1 MKKIIYILFV
11 LFTFTGFSQTKTK
24 KIQYG
29 KSYTTLKTYKK
40 LYGNEFSKEDSLSFK
55 FHGNDTLVPLPEDYK
70 RPEGIRVEYQPKNGV
85 FLEIYKDIVYRKYLD
100 KAKEDSKKLTMRY
113 WKNTLKIYFTKSVDK
128 TIKNELKNFA
138 KFLST
143 EVDSLNITFVNSLE
157 KSNYIIYEINSKN
170 NYKYDNRIKEGKN
183 SYYITWDTN
192 QRIYDCKL
200 QINELPFE
208 KKEDFI
214 LNTKKLFL
222 ETLAFSKFPP
232 SALVTKIASANSII
246 PLFIP
251 CNSSPAPAST
261 RSKKKSTRCL
271 TWVSDCPTPTVS
283 KRITS
288 KPAFSHSKIES

>member
-222 ETLAFSKFPP
+222 ETLGHFNYTTLLPKENFLSSLNYKDKKFSEKDLEILKYHYSYGICKGTELADFEEQHKK
-232 SALVTKIASANSII
+232 AINTFETTGRNMY
-246 PLFIP
+246 FIHK
-251 CNSSPAPAST
+251 N
-261 RSKKKSTRCL
+261 
-271 TWVSDCPTPTVS
+271 
-283 KRITS
+283 
-288 KPAFSHSKIES
+288 